1 VRLRTRPMLAPGLDV
16 QALAT
21 PKVKTRLC
29 LERERM
35 YASCAGGSGGY
46 EASVKRSWW
55 SFDGPPFRFF
65 LHSLD

>member
-55 SFDGPPFRFF
+55 SFDGPPFVF
-65 LHSLD
+65 LHSFD